1 MNQLRTLWQNFN
13 ASLWFVP
20 TLMVAAAISRLFPNQ
35 LTQAAE
41 PEPAQSLPEP
51 AEVLRSQLVPAR
63 ATGYVQSLDEEGL
76 LTLARQLAGVVHKE
90 HGIGAL
96 VARCSAQVRVARNE
110 TSLGSS
116 STKSKTL
123 QKIRRR

>member
-76 LTLARQLAGVVHKE
+76 LTLARQPG
-90 HGIGAL
+90 G
-96 VARCSAQVRVARNE
+96 RSAQGARHRR
-110 TSLGSS
+110 LGGPVLGAGPGGPQRNQPGLIFDE
-116 STKSKTL
+116 K
-123 QKIRRR
+123 